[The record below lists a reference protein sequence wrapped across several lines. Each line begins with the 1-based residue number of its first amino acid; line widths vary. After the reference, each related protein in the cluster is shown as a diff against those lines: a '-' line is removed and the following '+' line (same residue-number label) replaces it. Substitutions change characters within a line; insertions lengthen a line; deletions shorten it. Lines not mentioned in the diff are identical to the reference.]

1 MLNNIVK
8 IPERNNFIVS
18 KIKNF
23 ISEGRK
29 IILLS
34 HRINHLKLLKLMIEK
49 EKIFSVGLYIGG
61 MKMETLEQSKKSD
74 ILLGTYNMVSEGF
87 DDPIRDTLILST
99 PLSDV
104 VQSAGRILRKQH
116 ELQPIILDIIDE
128 FSVFP
133 KQWKKRNAYYKKEKW
148 KFDEIEILDGE
159 VINKEFEEQQQITDC
174 VL

>member
-8 IPERNNFIVS
+8 IPERNNLIVS

-23 ISEGRK
+23 ILEGRK

-34 HRINHLKLLKLMIEK
+34 HRINHLKLLKLMLEK
-49 EKIFSVGLYIGG
+49 ENMSSVGLYIGG
-61 MKMETLEQSKKSD
+61 MKMENLEQSKKED

-87 DDPIRDTLILST
+87 DDPIRNTLILST

-133 KQWKKRNAYYKKEKW
+133 KQWKKRSSYYKKEKW
-148 KFDEIEILDGE
+148 EIKEIEILDNK
-159 VINKEFEEQQQITDC
+159 VINKEYSEPEPITEC

>member
-1 MLNNIVK
+1 
-8 IPERNNFIVS
+8 
-18 KIKNF
+18 
-23 ISEGRK
+23 
-29 IILLS
+29 
-34 HRINHLKLLKLMIEK
+34 
-49 EKIFSVGLYIGG
+49 
-61 MKMETLEQSKKSD
+61 METLEQSKKSD

-116 ELQPIILDIIDE
+116 DKQPIILDIVDE

-133 KQWKKRNAYYKKEKW
+133 KQWKKRNVYYKKEKW
-148 KFDEIEILDGE
+148 KFEEVEILDGE
-159 VINKEFEEQQQITDC
+159 IINKEFEEQPQITDC